1 MTRLLGFVTLV
12 CALAL
17 GCSAQSS
24 LDQILNKV
32 ENASQPAA
40 SQPSAADNSQASA
53 PAGLSLSNSKI
64 ADGLKEALSKG
75 TSSAVATTGKP
86 DGYFKNEA
94 IKILLPSYLQSIG
107 KGMRMVGMG
116 AQVDDL
122 ELSMNRA
129 AEKAAPAAKPIFL
142 DAIFKMTFADARK
155 ILSGGDTAATDYF
168 KRVTTPDLTK
178 AFTPI
183 VHDSM
188 ENVGL
193 IKQFNQFLDSSPAGG
208 LIGNESF
215 NLDSYV
221 TGKALDGLFYEL
233 AQEEKKIRTNPAA
246 QTTALLKEVFGKL

>member
-1 MTRLLGFVTLV
+1 MKPMLSFFTFA
-12 CALAL
+12 CALAIC
-17 GCSAQSS
+17 CSAQSQ
-24 LDQILNKV
+24 LDELLNKA
-32 ENASQPAA
+32 ENAVQTNNTSTSDNTSQ
-40 SQPSAADNSQASA
+40 SSNL
-53 PAGLSLSNSKI
+53 AGMSLSNSKI
-64 ADGLKEALSKG
+64 ADGLKEALTKG
-75 TSSAVATTGKP
+75 TGTAVATTGRP

-107 KGMRMVGMG
+107 KGMRMIGMG

-129 AEKAAPAAKPIFL
+129 AEKAAPAAKPIFI
-142 DAIFKMTFADARK
+142 DAIFQMTFADARK

-168 KRVTTPDLTK
+168 KKVTTPDLTK

-193 IKQFNQFLDSSPAGG
+193 IKQFNQFLDSSPAGS

-233 AQEEKKIRTNPAA
+233 AQEEKKIRTDPAA
-246 QTTALLKEVFGKL
+246 QTTALLKQVFGKL